1 MRQTSVA
8 GDQRPRI
15 VEDLGTHK
23 ICMVCC
29 GLYHT
34 VCLTASGLAIS
45 FGGNESGQCGHSGQ
59 KHSRVQ
65 PKVVDFNH
73 RVGGNVLIKQI
84 AAGELFTVFLTTS
97 GEVYTSGAGA
107 YMGIAKW
114 RNSSVAQAERVD
126 TLLGSNV
133 ALIAAGASHAF
144 SVTSTGE
151 IYAWGNGKAGQ
162 LGLGDDVF
170 NLDDCHIQVPRKVNI
185 CIPTDGGEIIGASAG
200 QSHSLF
206 WTSNGLLLG
215 CGSNKYGQ
223 LASILPRIS
232 TLDVLSIPG
241 GTTNIHCLMAAC
253 GQNHTLLLC
262 RDSNGDHSD
271 ERTKVLAFGS
281 NNFGQ
286 VDGSSSA
293 VLFRNPVD
301 ITDYISKA
309 RILYIA
315 AGGDHSFAVGVLRNL
330 DSSDSNEKLSGAST
344 SIWMKRY
351 ISITQFCYA
360 FFRCSFVY
368 IKCSA
373 RFFFYIIASVTS
385 CTWTRFLYYL
395 IHYYLYIIQNM
406 LVNIP
411 LSSLLSSDNFRGEC
425 LPHHQP

>member
-1 MRQTSVA
+1 
-8 GDQRPRI
+8 
-15 VEDLGTHK
+15 
-23 ICMVCC
+23 MVSC

-65 PKVVDFNH
+65 PKVVDFTS

-84 AAGELFTVFLTTS
+84 ATGELFTVFLTTS
-97 GEVYTSGAGA
+97 GEVYTSGAGT
-107 YMGIAKW
+107 YMGVAKW
-114 RNSSVAQAERVD
+114 HDSSVPQAERVD

-133 ALIAAGASHAF
+133 VLIAAGASHAF

-170 NLDDCHIQVPRKVNI
+170 NLDDCHIQVPRKVNVS
-185 CIPTDGGEIIGASAG
+185 IPTDGGEIIGVSAG

-206 WTSNGLLLG
+206 WTNKGLLLG

-232 TLDVLSIPG
+232 TLEILSIPG
-241 GTTNIHCLMAAC
+241 GPVHCLMAAC

-262 RDSNGDHSD
+262 RDSNGNSD
-271 ERTKVLAFGS
+271 DDEKTKVLAFGS

-286 VDGSSSA
+286 IDGSSSA
-293 VLFRNPVD
+293 ILFRNPVD
-301 ITDYISKA
+301 ITDYISEA

-330 DSSDSNEKLSGAST
+330 DPSDSTEKLSGAST

-351 ISITQFCYA
+351 ILMHNF
-360 FFRCSFVY
+360 
-368 IKCSA
+368 
-373 RFFFYIIASVTS
+373 IA
-385 CTWTRFLYYL
+385 
-395 IHYYLYIIQNM
+395 
-406 LVNIP
+406 
-411 LSSLLSSDNFRGEC
+411 
-425 LPHHQP
+425 HQ